1 MTKVKKLRVAL
12 LTGGISNER
21 EISLKSGSEVQKALN
36 PDRYQVSVY
45 DLKEGLAP
53 LVADAPRID
62 VALII
67 LHGRF
72 GEDGTV
78 QGMLELL
85 GIPYQGS
92 GVLGSALAIN
102 KRLAKTLYRQ
112 EGLPVG
118 RDYLV
123 RQGDHLDLNAA
134 AQKLGW
140 PIVVKPNSEGSSI
153 GVQLAK
159 NFKELSEIIKQTFSI
174 DQEVLIEEHIKGREI
189 TAGVLGNQSLQSLP
203 IVEIIPAESYEFF
216 DYEAKYK
223 EKASREICPA
233 DLPESITRL
242 AQEYALR
249 AHRVL
254 NLRGYSRTDMIVRG
268 EKIFLLETNTIP
280 GMTQTSLLPLA
291 ARVAGMDFPDL
302 LDRLIDLA
310 LEDKNP
316 GQEENKPNNF

>member
-1 MTKVKKLRVAL
+1 MKKLRVAL
-12 LTGGISNER
+12 LIGGISNER
-21 EISLKSGSEVQKALN
+21 EISLKSGSEVRKALN

-53 LVADAPRID
+53 LVADAPGID

-78 QGMLELL
+78 QGLLELL

-102 KRLAKTLYRQ
+102 KWLTKTLYRQ

-123 RQGDHLDLNAA
+123 RQGNFLDLNSV
-134 AQKLGW
+134 AQELGW
-140 PIVVKPNSEGSSI
+140 PVVVKPNNEGSSI
-153 GVQLAK
+153 GVQMAK
-159 NFKELSEIIKQTFSI
+159 NLQELCEIIKQTFSL
-174 DQEVLIEEHIKGREI
+174 DQEVLLEEYIKGREI
-189 TAGVLGNQSLQSLP
+189 TAGVLGNQSLQALP
-203 IVEIIPAESYEFF
+203 IVEIIPSESYEFF
-216 DYEAKYK
+216 NYEAKYK
-223 EKASREICPA
+223 EKATREICPA
-233 DLPESITRL
+233 DLPESIAKL

-249 AHRVL
+249 AHRAL
-254 NLRGYSRTDMIVRG
+254 NLRGYSRTDMVLRG
-268 EKIFLLETNTIP
+268 KDVVLLETNTIP

-291 ARVAGMDFPDL
+291 AKAAGMDFSAL

-310 LEDKNP
+310 LEK
-316 GQEENKPNNF
+316 

>member
-1 MTKVKKLRVAL
+1 MKKLRVAL
-12 LTGGISNER
+12 LIGGISNER
-21 EISLKSGSEVQKALN
+21 EISLKSGSEVRKALN

-53 LVADAPRID
+53 LVADAPGID

-78 QGMLELL
+78 QGLLELL

-102 KRLAKTLYRQ
+102 KWLTKTLYRQ

-123 RQGDHLDLNAA
+123 RQGNFLDLNSVV
-134 AQKLGW
+134 QELGW
-140 PIVVKPNSEGSSI
+140 PVVVKPNNEGSSI
-153 GVQLAK
+153 GVQMAK
-159 NFKELSEIIKQTFSI
+159 NLQELCEIIKQTFSL
-174 DQEVLIEEHIKGREI
+174 DQEVLLEEYIKGREI
-189 TAGVLGNQSLQSLP
+189 TAGVLGNQSLQALP
-203 IVEIIPAESYEFF
+203 IVEIIPSESYEFF
-216 DYEAKYK
+216 NYEAKYK
-223 EKASREICPA
+223 EKATREICPA
-233 DLPESITRL
+233 DLPESIAKL

-249 AHRVL
+249 AHRAL
-254 NLRGYSRTDMIVRG
+254 NLRGYSRTDMVLRG
-268 EKIFLLETNTIP
+268 KDVVLLETNTIP

-291 ARVAGMDFPDL
+291 AKAAGMDFSAL

-310 LEDKNP
+310 LEK
-316 GQEENKPNNF
+316 